1 MLSGRWKCASRASA
15 IVSCVDPSSAAQNLL
30 DKVDAMI
37 IGGGMA
43 FTFLKVLSGMD
54 IGGSLYDEAGA
65 ELVEQ
70 IVAKAKKRGVTIHLP
85 IDFATA
91 DRFDRDAQVGRAT
104 VEVRPLFESGKLPR
118 HPETAQAAGH

>member
-1 MLSGRWKCASRASA
+1 
-15 IVSCVDPSSAAQNLL
+15 
-30 DKVDAMI
+30 
-37 IGGGMA
+37 MA

-70 IVAKAKKRGVTIHLP
+70 IVAKAGKNGVTIHLP
-85 IDFATA
+85 TDFTTA

-104 VEVRPLFESGKLPR
+104 VEVSPLSECAKMPQ
-118 HPETAQAAGH
+118 HPDTAQAAVGI